1 MNAKKHLIMFFVG
14 FFGWLFFFLLGYP
27 SNYFTEWNL
36 AEKIMFSVITF
47 FAVVPFLG
55 CLVLIFL
62 ESNYLHTAFWMAF
75 YASVPL
81 FIFDFITVGIVQGQ
95 GILFLKSHWYI
106 TIAYFYVW
114 IELPLIGLALQ
125 KLTTAQLNHQQ
136 SA

>member
-1 MNAKKHLIMFFVG
+1 MNIQKHFILFLVG
-14 FFGWLFFFLLGYP
+14 FIGWLFFFLLGYP

-36 AEKIMFSVITF
+36 AEKIILSLITF

-55 CLVLIFL
+55 CLVIIFL
-62 ESNYLHTAFWMAF
+62 KGNYFQTGFWMAF
-75 YASVPL
+75 YASVPV
-81 FIFDFITVGIVQGQ
+81 FILDFIAVGVIQDQGL
-95 GILFLKSHWYI
+95 LFLKSHWYI

-125 KLTTAQLNHQQ
+125 KLTNEQCNQRQ